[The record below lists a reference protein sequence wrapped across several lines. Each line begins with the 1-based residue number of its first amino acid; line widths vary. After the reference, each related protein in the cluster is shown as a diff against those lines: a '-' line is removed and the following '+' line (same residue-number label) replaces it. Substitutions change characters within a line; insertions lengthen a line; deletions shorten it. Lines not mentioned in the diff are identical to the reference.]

1 MLRKLFSEDC
11 YMLDIETDGLSP
23 ISNGMTSFCL
33 MKFNINASSL
43 RASVIDF
50 IHFRI
55 NTAINVDMYRKKDI
69 DTAKFRRE
77 SGIDEAESELDC
89 LSSLESIPES
99 INTFINAT
107 SNNNHNTRHIFALH
121 TEFDIAFLRG
131 YFEAAH
137 YDFPFKHRNIWEISS
152 MIRGMNEDLH
162 QIRNE
167 IIDTKLM
174 ESVAKQFHVENFN
187 PHNAMYD
194 CVRQIAFL
202 KSGLIKS
209 GSL

>member
-1 MLRKLFSEDC
+1 MLRKLFNEDC

-23 ISNGMTSFCL
+23 INNGMTSFCL
-33 MKFNINASSL
+33 MKFNINAQSL
-43 RASVIDF
+43 RASVVDS

-55 NTAINVDMYRKKDI
+55 NTAINVDLFRQKNH
-69 DTAKFRRE
+69 DTGLFRRDN
-77 SGIDEAESELDC
+77 GIDEAESHLEC
-89 LSSLESIPES
+89 ISSLHEIPEK
-99 INTFINAT
+99 INTFINNT

-131 YFEAAH
+131 YYEAAG
-137 YDFPFKHRNIWEISS
+137 YDFSFKHRNIWEIAS
-152 MIRGMNEDLH
+152 MIQGMNENLH

-174 ESVAKQFHVENFN
+174 ESVAKQFTIENFN
-187 PHNAMYD
+187 PHNAVYD

-202 KSGLIKS
+202 KSALTKS
-209 GSL
+209 WSL